1 MMMLAALKDTTRL
14 ALDDRGLRG
23 DVLEFKAVCSFLK
36 KAFFVEEV
44 DLSRNDLGAEQAQ
57 ALAASIAA
65 NGSIVDLK
73 LSGNSFGTEG
83 MQVLAKEALC
93 IRSFRHLSVAGN
105 GLGVVGFQAL
115 AETPLESLDVGS
127 NDLGPNCAEALVG
140 TLCIR
145 SLRHLSVASNGL
157 GAAGFQAL
165 AEAFAGTSLLESL
178 DVGSND
184 LGANCT
190 EALKTV
196 LSIATLKDL
205 RADRNAL
212 AGAIAEAV
220 TETQPQNLRH
230 LSVAGNDLG
239 TAGFQALAESLVE
252 TGTQVETID
261 VGSNG
266 IGEDCWHWGD
276 CSEALKMLLGTT
288 TLKVFRAAH
297 NALGD
302 AGAQAAAECLDSDR
316 CAIERLSLVANG
328 IGRKGFEALASTQR
342 HAAVQLHISG
352 NLLNLDWQSRV
363 EAAADLSRCFTL
375 MDVVVAHDDDKSTPD
390 DKAQEVR
397 QALRDGQAE
406 IFWRKPEWGDKEL
419 ATALQGHSRL
429 QVLQIEPY
437 YTPTKAVLA
446 SAVLEALEGHVML
459 KSLVL
464 TLSVPD
470 TKALGC
476 ALDGK
481 SGLEEL
487 VFQHSGIT
495 AEGMKALAPA
505 LKVLAALKVL
515 NLESNDLGDDGAKAR
530 RGRTGSP
537 RAWSFALDILR
548 CDVMNICKALA
559 EFLTGLSL
567 LEHLYL
573 HSNNIH
579 SEGAQAL
586 APALKGLA
594 ALKVLNLGYNH
605 LGPDGAKALAPAL
618 KGLAALKVLDLGW
631 NDLQPDGAKA
641 LAESLTG
648 MSLLEQLN
656 LSLNKIGSEGAQALA
671 ESLTG
676 MSLLEQLN
684 LSLNKIGS
692 EGAQALAPALKGL
705 AALKVLD
712 LHWNDSWPE
721 GAKALVQVLLQR
733 VLVHGE
739 ILYTDDV
746 EDGNGLLRRA
756 GPLHGG
762 CEGCRQR
769 PASAG
774 LAPVGTDCAPAA
786 AEPPGCPPGSGK
798 EWAR

>member
-515 NLESNDLGDDGAKAR
+515 NLESNDLGDDGAKA
-530 RGRTGSP
+530 
-537 RAWSFALDILR
+537 
-548 CDVMNICKALA
+548 
-559 EFLTGLSL
+559 
-567 LEHLYL
+567 
-573 HSNNIH
+573 
-579 SEGAQAL
+579 L

-631 NDLQPDGAKA
+631 NDLQPDGAK
-641 LAESLTG
+641 
-648 MSLLEQLN
+648 
-656 LSLNKIGSEGAQALA
+656 ALA